1 MKNRAS
7 YIKSLLNRLE
17 WLENEM
23 DVYTKKCKELATQ
36 IEHKR
41 GKERE
46 IQESIEEESK
56 NMEKMANKRA
66 VKLRKVGNLAYHYFL
81 KYTLDTSNLQK
92 F

>member
-1 MKNRAS
+1 
-7 YIKSLLNRLE
+7 
-17 WLENEM
+17 M

-36 IEHKR
+36 IEHKT

-66 VKLRKVGNLAYHYFL
+66 VKLRKVPALN
-81 KYTLDTSNLQK
+81 KYTTLDLQK
-92 F
+92 FTHFTTVLMTKR

>member
-1 MKNRAS
+1 
-7 YIKSLLNRLE
+7 
-17 WLENEM
+17 M

-66 VKLRKVGNLAYHYFL
+66 VKLRKVRLSPRCLCFVRIIYRGRRF
-81 KYTLDTSNLQK
+81 SNLK
-92 F
+92 SSKSW

>member
-1 MKNRAS
+1 
-7 YIKSLLNRLE
+7 
-17 WLENEM
+17 M

-66 VKLRKVGNLAYHYFL
+66 VKLRKVLLLYYITLNEYLPSFL
-81 KYTLDTSNLQK
+81 
-92 F
+92 